1 MDGKLKNPTTGD
13 TLHVETEAGAVKY
26 GAKKLNNVLSQLG
39 NTNTTEFGKKLLT
52 VEDKSEL
59 NRVLEIT
66 PPEIKDECGNP
77 WYSSTG
83 ASVLPAQYKFGSSA
97 LSLNSGKNLQT
108 THSLVF
114 GDDPFTVSFWVYMSS
129 FVISQNIFRALGT
142 KGSFGFINSSAS
154 LKEIWFRIG
163 TTAANSAAGSN
174 PYVASTTLVGKWV
187 HVEFAYNGSG
197 KLYQFVGG
205 KLIATASKTFNRE
218 ARRIIF
224 GGFAGYIDE
233 FRILDGVCAHT
244 GAFSVPTS
252 PYELTEKTISLLHFE

>member
-26 GAKKLNNVLSQLG
+26 GAKKLNNVLPQLG
-39 NTNTTEFGKKLLT
+39 DTNTTEFGKNLLT
-52 VEDKSEL
+52 VADKSEL

-66 PPEIKDECGNP
+66 PREIKDECGNQ

-83 ASVLPAQYKFGSSA
+83 ASVLPARYKFGSS
-97 LSLNSGKNLQT
+97 SLRLYSTANLQT

-142 KGSFGFINSSAS
+142 KGSFGFVNSTNSKVNATYFQYGTTSAS
-154 LKEIWFRIG
+154 TKVGSLV
-163 TTAANSAAGSN
+163 ANYN
-174 PYVASTTLVGKWV
+174 IVGGWK
-187 HVEFAYNGSG
+187 HVEFCYKSGNLYCFFNGT
-197 KLYQFVGG
+197 LE
-205 KLIATASKTFNRE
+205 ATASKTFTRE

-224 GGFAGYIDE
+224 GACNCYIDE